1 MEVVKRERARSGHE
15 GERWQQWQKETQVS
29 DTVRRNFSFL
39 NFLKKFKKKFML
51 QFQDVKIL
59 SLCSRN
65 DDLSIKVASLTGKY
79 RIIFTQGST
88 LLRQNN

>member
-1 MEVVKRERARSGHE
+1 MNELGPGMKANVGSSGKRKHRSVTLS
-15 GERWQQWQKETQVS
+15 GEIFFFFE
-29 DTVRRNFSFL
+29 F
-39 NFLKKFKKKFML
+39 FKKIQEKFML